1 MNDFGSSALGY
12 ECYEQFRVLDYM
24 NVFGLCSQ
32 GFRCYEHLKAMDD
45 MNDSRSW
52 AHDLRCYEQLRV
64 ADEMNELG
72 LVISELWMTWII
84 LGRELKLL
92 NAINTSRF

>member
-1 MNDFGSSALGY
+1 MFDMNDFGSSALGY

-45 MNDSRSW
+45 MNDSRS
-52 AHDLRCYEQLRV
+52 
-64 ADEMNELG
+64 
-72 LVISELWMTWII
+72 
-84 LGRELKLL
+84 
-92 NAINTSRF
+92 